1 MVKPREC
8 VVLYPSGKAVAY
20 PSRTACA
27 RALNVKLS
35 GVSHCISKGGYVRDL
50 KVIDID
56 DYSPTADYRYRQT
69 TAKERQVRGTRRF
82 YANISPEVKE
92 RLSAFGRE
100 NIRRQKEQGIMMRH
114 GNPTVCLTTGEKFP
128 SMREA
133 AKRYEVQETYLGW
146 CIRKGRP
153 CHGMWFAY
161 YKEH

>member
-1 MVKPREC
+1 MRPREC
-8 VVLYPSGKAVAY
+8 VLIYPSGKTVIF
-20 PSRTACA
+20 PSRTACEKSLGA
-27 RALNVKLS
+27 RRLS
-35 GVSHCISKGGYVRDL
+35 VTRAISTGGYVRDL

-56 DYSPTADYRYRQT
+56 DYSPMADYRYRQT

-114 GNPTVCLTTGEKFP
+114 GNPTVCQTTGEKFP